1 MISSAR
7 RHPKRIVFPEGENQK
22 ILRAASQI
30 YAEKIGKPILLGDL
44 DLIKK
49 MAREYDVDLEGI
61 ELVEP
66 KRSAHRDRYAAA
78 LHELRRRRGMTMFD
92 AQRLIADP
100 LYYGLMM
107 VREGD
112 ADAFVSGATMHYPE
126 VLSPV
131 LQVFPKT
138 NSHDRIAGMNLV
150 LLKDKVLFFADTTV
164 NIDPSAEEL
173 AQIAVTCARQ
183 VRKLGM
189 EPKVALLSYG
199 NFGSVRG
206 ELSVKMQKAVQL
218 IRNMDP
224 ELEVDGEMQADT
236 AVTAE
241 ILQQTYPF
249 SRLKGPANVLIFP
262 DLQSGNIA
270 YKLVQRLGGAEIIG
284 PLLIGVDKPIQLL
297 QIGSYT
303 VRDIVHLAA
312 YAAMEAQGE
321 FQKELFKTP
330 IHA

>member
-1 MISSAR
+1 
-7 RHPKRIVFPEGENQK
+7 
-22 ILRAASQI
+22 
-30 YAEKIGKPILLGDL
+30 
-44 DLIKK
+44 
-49 MAREYDVDLEGI
+49 
-61 ELVEP
+61 
-66 KRSAHRDRYAAA
+66 
-78 LHELRRRRGMTMFD
+78 MTMFD

-131 LQVFPKT
+131 LQVFPKA